1 MIPNEG
7 QSMKAFTRLV
17 PLLMLAA
24 MSAGCNETGNVRPNN
39 GELVPNAAI
48 DQSHPRAALILGSD
62 DMIGTLNIG
71 GLRFR
76 QVGQLSQAQ
85 VTVQNLTND
94 NFSLEYRFE
103 WQDRD
108 GFNIDS
114 LGTWHRFKL
123 AAHGAK
129 SFSSTGKTPEA
140 YKFVFTVRYPGG
152 PFIRMD
158 RDQDVRDEEE
168 RRYHHGH

>member
-1 MIPNEG
+1 MNAYTKI
-7 QSMKAFTRLV
+7 A
-17 PLLMLAA
+17 PLLLLVA
-24 MSAGCNETGNVRPNN
+24 MSAGCNETANVRPNN
-39 GELVPNAAI
+39 GDLVPNAAI

-62 DMIGTLNIG
+62 DMIGSLNIA

-76 QVGQLSQAQ
+76 QVGQLPQAQ

-108 GFNIDS
+108 GFNIES

-123 AAHGAK
+123 AAHGAQ
-129 SFSSTGKTPEA
+129 SFSSTGKNPDA
-140 YKFVFTVRYPGG
+140 YKLVFTVRYPGG

-158 RDQDVRDEEE
+158 RDQDVLDEKARRRRDG
-168 RRYHHGH
+168 Y

>member
-1 MIPNEG
+1 MGAEQLRITMMTNT
-7 QSMKAFTRLV
+7 MRIV
-17 PLLMLAA
+17 PALLIGLL
-24 MSAGCNETGNVRPNN
+24 AGCNQTNNVRPNN
-39 GELVPNAAI
+39 GELVPNASV
-48 DQSHPRAALILGSD
+48 DQSHPRAVLILGSD
-62 DMIGTLNIG
+62 DMVGSLNIG

-85 VTVQNLTND
+85 VTLQNMTND

-108 GFNIDS
+108 GFQVET

-123 AAHGAK
+123 AAHGTK
-129 SFSSTGKTPEA
+129 NFTSTGKTPEA
-140 YKFVFTVRYPGG
+140 YKMVFTVRYPGG

-158 RDQDVRDEEE
+158 REQDAYDQAG
-168 RRYHHGH
+168 RR